1 MIIVKDHESVILKKI
16 KNKKV
21 GKKRKTNS
29 IFLAL

>member
-21 GKKRKTNS
+21 EKKEKQTLY
-29 IFLAL
+29 F

>member
-21 GKKRKTNS
+21 EKKKEKQTLY
-29 IFLAL
+29 F